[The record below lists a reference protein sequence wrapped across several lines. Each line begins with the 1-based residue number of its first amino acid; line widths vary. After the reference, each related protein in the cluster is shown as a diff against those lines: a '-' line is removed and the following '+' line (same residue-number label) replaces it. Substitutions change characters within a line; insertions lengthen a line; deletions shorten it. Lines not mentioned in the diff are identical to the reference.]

1 MNPAPT
7 PTALDVVT
15 ISVNHEGSSYNLYGA
30 KNGDD
35 IYIFSTMDY
44 APTAPLTPRI
54 ENQDVLSCDM
64 GLLGQVSADDL
75 GVKMI
80 DWTQD
85 DLDNYKI
92 SGTNYTFAS
101 SNVHIVD
108 GYFKITSCEPPAGI
122 MQHAKL
128 EGHLIME
135 STNGNSAV
143 LNFKG
148 DTEVDYAW
156 VQTELLTYVP

>member
-35 IYIFSTMDY
+35 IYIFSTWEY
-44 APTAPLTPRI
+44 APTAPLTSFT
-54 ENQDVLSCDM
+54 ENYEVLSCDM
-64 GLLGQVSADDL
+64 GLLGNASADDL
-75 GVKMI
+75 GVKYI
-80 DWTQD
+80 DWSQG
-85 DLDNYKI
+85 DLDDYKI

-101 SNVHIVD
+101 SNVHIVE
-108 GYFKITSCEPPAGI
+108 GYFKITSCEPATDNIP
-122 MQHAKL
+122 HARI
-128 EGHLIME
+128 EGHLIMK